1 MADRLVFVSC
11 GQRTRDEKSL
21 GRRIKTVIDATA
33 GYEAYYAED
42 VQDLSGLSE
51 HVFDALRRCSC
62 AVVVLHD
69 RGHVQLDDGHEV
81 VRSSVW
87 INQEIA
93 ILAYRQFFE
102 TRRIPILAFKEPSVS
117 LEGAMSAFILNPR
130 PIHDEASLMSELKD
144 WLQGSALMGPACD
157 ADTFDSKW
165 SSLTREEKLI
175 LAGLVAE
182 GGIRVKETAIK
193 QFLRHHA
200 GIDSQRIHLSF
211 LTGRSDLS
219 SKGLVELHP
228 NVHSGNEMSL
238 HPTWEWYVRHAVSML
253 KLNES

>member
-11 GQRTRDEKSL
+11 GQRTCGEKSL
-21 GRRIKTVIDATA
+21 GRRIKAVIDATP
-33 GYEAYYAED
+33 GYEAYYAEA
-42 VQDLSGLSE
+42 VQDLSGLSD

-62 AVVVLHD
+62 AVIVLHD
-69 RGHVQLDDGHEV
+69 RGRVRFDDGSEA
-81 VRSSVW
+81 VRGSVW

-130 PIHDEASLMSELKD
+130 LMHDEHYLLSELKD
-144 WLQGSALMGPACD
+144 WLQESALTGPASNL
-157 ADTFDSKW
+157 DTFDSKW
-165 SSLTREEKLI
+165 SSLTREGKLI

-182 GGIRVKETAIK
+182 GGIRVKETAIER
-193 QFLRHHA
+193 FLRDHA
-200 GIDSQRIHLSF
+200 ALEPQHIHLSF

-219 SKGLVELHP
+219 SKGLVEIHP
-228 NVHSGNEMSL
+228 DVYSGNEMSL
-238 HPTWEWYVRHAVSML
+238 HPTWEWDVRHAVSTL
-253 KLNES
+253 ELDV